1 MSDYLLSVVGIV
13 FLSSMIN
20 AIIPEG
26 KTSGMVKSVVKLL
39 CILVILTPFAKI
51 MQNDGLS
58 LEDYFS
64 KSVIKIDENF
74 IEYCSEKTIL
84 TAQTQMEKEILDEF
98 ETQTSVRLEWVYDA
112 ADKENSAMQNRIKIT
127 CIYIEAPI
135 ENQSQ
140 IQEYL
145 VQRYGC
151 KVVMEAWT

>member
-51 MQNDGLS
+51 MQKEGTA

-98 ETQTSVRLEWVYDA
+98 ETQTFVRLEWVYDA
-112 ADKENSAMQNRIKIT
+112 ADKANGAMQNRIKIT